1 MKILNLT
8 EGSFPINLSYK
19 LESID
24 VPKIGSLIGNLEVK
38 LRILRISN
46 NLLKCDGSIKGDFTD
61 ICQNCLQ
68 ETILNI
74 FSEIDVTL
82 KDLNEIHSDS
92 SEQDQTHYQDLEYFN
107 LQKFIEEETG
117 LNYPDIVKCEESC
130 IEENES
136 LKQEKNFP
144 FKKIR
149 DLID

>member
-8 EGSFPINLSYK
+8 EGSFPINLSYE

-24 VPKIGSLIGNLEVK
+24 VPRIGSLIGNLEVK

-61 ICQNCLQ
+61 ICQNCLK

-92 SEQDQTHYQDLEYFN
+92 SDQDQTPVSYTHLTLPTIYS
-107 LQKFIEEETG
+107 
-117 LNYPDIVKCEESC
+117 V
-130 IEENES
+130 
-136 LKQEKNFP
+136 
-144 FKKIR
+144 
-149 DLID
+149 

>member
-24 VPKIGSLIGNLEVK
+24 VPKIGILIGNLEVK

-61 ICQNCLQ
+61 ICQNCLKD
-68 ETILNI
+68 TILNI

-107 LQKFIEEETG
+107 LQKFIVHCGNLYHHGGNLDYHGGSSSLPTQP
-117 LNYPDIVKCEESC
+117 PDTH
-130 IEENES
+130 
-136 LKQEKNFP
+136 P
-144 FKKIR
+144 
-149 DLID
+149 

>member
-61 ICQNCLQ
+61 ICQNCLK
-68 ETILNI
+68 ETVLNI

-92 SEQDQTHYQDLEYFN
+92 SEQDQTHYQDLEYFSG
-107 LQKFIEEETG
+107 LHGHLGSRVLHFPQPRLPFQLLHDLTHRAFSGLPGQK
-117 LNYPDIVKCEESC
+117 
-130 IEENES
+130 
-136 LKQEKNFP
+136 
-144 FKKIR
+144 
-149 DLID
+149 